1 MVLNASEISP
11 KKLENSRESLEH
23 SLNSLFTC
31 SYSLKTLKWTC
42 IDRCVFDDN
51 ANEYLKKVTPLK
63 RVFLLRPSS
72 PTRDFPGLLRNLA
85 NQRNDYARAQPKDL
99 LRVRCGLKSFVRSS
113 LKGTLLY
120 FKTDK
125 KSIGNIWR
133 CSLKSESEHNRR
145 FPHSITCNA
154 VATD

>member
-11 KKLENSRESLEH
+11 KKLENSSESLEH

-31 SYSLKTLKWTC
+31 SYSLKTLVSQRASIGAFSMTLETNTWKRWH
-42 IDRCVFDDN
+42 
-51 ANEYLKKVTPLK
+51 LK

-72 PTRDFPGLLRNLA
+72 PTRGFPGLLRNLA
-85 NQRNDYARAQPKDL
+85 NPWNDYARAQPKDL
-99 LRVRCGLKSFVRSS
+99 LRVRCGLKSFLHSS

-125 KSIGNIWR
+125 KSISNIRR

-145 FPHSITCNA
+145 FPHSITCNG